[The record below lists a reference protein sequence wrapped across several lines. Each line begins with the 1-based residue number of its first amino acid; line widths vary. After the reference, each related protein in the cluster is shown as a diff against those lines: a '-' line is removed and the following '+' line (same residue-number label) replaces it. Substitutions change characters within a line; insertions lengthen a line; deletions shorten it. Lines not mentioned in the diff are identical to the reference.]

1 MVGIHKGVRV
11 LGNNSL
17 GLSLNTFENPQEIIF
32 QLAEELQVQNKMK
45 SYKKSCKA
53 MREEM
58 EEDSANDQLISSL
71 KHKNM
76 KLEK

>member
-1 MVGIHKGVRV
+1 MKLSLNKKLSVVGIHKGAR
-11 LGNNSL
+11 GNNSI

-32 QLAEELQVQNKMK
+32 QLAEDLQVQNKMK

-58 EEDSANDQLISSL
+58 
-71 KHKNM
+71 
-76 KLEK
+76 